1 MNRVQIEIPVFKA
14 IIMMKRKEARNM
26 KTGPKKTA
34 LLKEIAKAQKWLT
47 TYSRRRAS

>member
-1 MNRVQIEIPVFKA
+1 MNRIQFEVLKA
-14 IIMMKRKEARNM
+14 IIMTKRKEARNM

-47 TYSRRRAS
+47 TFGRK